1 MPTEP
6 NMPAL
11 SPGARVEVFS
21 SFSASWVRG
30 FEIAS
35 AFSDGYQV
43 RRLSDRSVLPKTF
56 VIRDLRAS
64 YSYATGRKS
73 WPESATRESS

>member
-1 MPTEP
+1 MMATGDDLL
-6 NMPAL
+6 AL

-30 FEIAS
+30 FEIAGPCD
-35 AFSDGYQV
+35 DGYQI

-56 VIRDLRAS
+56 TLTELRAP
-64 YSYATGRKS
+64 YA
-73 WPESATRESS
+73 